1 MEVYYALLAIL
12 VVVAIVAVVVASKK
26 TASPKPGRTRK
37 RSQASEDI
45 GSEEDVMNEVEVYLA
60 YGLNDQAIKLLKQ
73 AASKFPDNAQIR
85 TRLSGLTR

>member
-1 MEVYYALLAIL
+1 
-12 VVVAIVAVVVASKK
+12 
-26 TASPKPGRTRK
+26 
-37 RSQASEDI
+37 
-45 GSEEDVMNEVEVYLA
+45 MNEVEVYLA